1 MGYGE
6 RREQRG
12 AGELGHWRTGDIM
25 VRDIEVVGRDRE
37 VVERDREV
45 VGRDREVVERDR
57 EVVRR
62 DIVVGHW
69 GAGEMHTGSSLG
81 VVGWRK

>member
-1 MGYGE
+1 MKWLGYGE
-6 RREQRG
+6 RREQWR
-12 AGELGHWRTGDIM
+12 AGELGHWRTGDII
-25 VRDIEVVGRDRE
+25 VRDIEVVG
-37 VVERDREV
+37 
-45 VGRDREVVERDR
+45 
-57 EVVRR
+57 R